1 MRYLLKKIISKLTL
15 NKLYSSDLLEE
26 TIRNSGL
33 FDEGFYKKAYSP
45 SVLFK
50 SPIVHYIAI
59 GASKGFDPSP
69 FFSTSFYLSEHQDI
83 KDSKLNPLYH
93 YIIAGEAEGRKPSV
107 YFSPTDYRIL
117 HADLHDYADNLL
129 HHYMAHG
136 FYEYRQTVGQNH
148 SVAVEQTYLDKSL
161 ALESNLYQNAQAEI
175 QQFALT
181 PKISILMPTYN
192 TDTELL
198 TACINSV
205 IVQSYPNWELMYC
218 RRLLNR

>member
-45 SVLFK
+45 SALFK
-50 SPIVHYIAI
+50 NPIVHYIVI
-59 GASKGFDPSP
+59 GANKGFDPSP

-107 YFSPTDYRIL
+107 YFSPSDYRNTYS
-117 HADLHDYADNLL
+117 DVHDYEKTLL

-136 FYEYRQTVGQNH
+136 FNECRQAVG
-148 SVAVEQTYLDKSL
+148 SKP
-161 ALESNLYQNAQAEI
+161 
-175 QQFALT
+175 F
-181 PKISILMPTYN
+181 
-192 TDTELL
+192 
-198 TACINSV
+198 C
-205 IVQSYPNWELMYC
+205 YC
-218 RRLLNR
+218 